1 MKKLLAL
8 VLALIIV
15 TASFTGCFG
24 AKDDQTSDDTVL
36 DTAVES
42 ESADD
47 SVQNDGASFT
57 TDIELIESKPTA
69 ETNDVALEDI
79 HTAIKE
85 LFGENYLPSM
95 PLDTEYLEMTYGVKP
110 EWIESYVAEIPMI
123 SFHVDTLIAIK
134 AADGQADNVESALND
149 YRTYVVENSLQYP
162 ANVPKVNASRV
173 YRAGDYVFFL
183 MLGVVGDEY
192 MDDENG
198 AYNVAVENNEKVVS
212 KIEEL
217 LIK

>member
-47 SVQNDGASFT
+47 SAQNDGAGFT

-69 ETNDVALEDI
+69 ETNDVAIEDI

-162 ANVPKVNASRV
+162 ANVP
-173 YRAGDYVFFL
+173 
-183 MLGVVGDEY
+183 
-192 MDDENG
+192 
-198 AYNVAVENNEKVVS
+198 
-212 KIEEL
+212 
-217 LIK
+217 